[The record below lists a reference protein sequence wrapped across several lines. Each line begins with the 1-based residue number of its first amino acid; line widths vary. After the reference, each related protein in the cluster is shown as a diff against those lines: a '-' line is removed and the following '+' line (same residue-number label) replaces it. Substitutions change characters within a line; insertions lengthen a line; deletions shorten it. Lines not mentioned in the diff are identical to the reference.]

1 MDKGTGGGEIASLWI
16 PPFTLR
22 TLPLSSSQVTSVPSH
37 LNPQPCR
44 PPTTT
49 LNKTHAVAAPSQAS
63 RPALPTAEPTHSN
76 TLSSLLHCWGGAASF
91 ETPRRVPLQAPNF
104 LEPGLRPHANF
115 DPFLSRSSCLAQ
127 DLCPLQNHIR
137 SPECS
142 RPHLFHRFWS
152 QCKTCPLWSL
162 TPLYSS
168 SPPPSSTRPSVF
180 FENPVPRSQI
190 TPSLGPCHTPT
201 SAHSG
206 PPCCLP
212 QGSTPSRTTLF
223 PSFLPS
229 PSLEC
234 SRVPLFLRLQL
245 QYVWNPMLLLLT
257 GLLHSRAP
265 RQDHLGSQAPL
276 VSFSLPLSGLNF
288 P

>member
-1 MDKGTGGGEIASLWI
+1 MPKISAPFRITFGLPNVPGHTSSIDSGPNAKPAHSGVSLHY
-16 PPFTLR
+16 T
-22 TLPLSSSQVTSVPSH
+22 V
-37 LNPQPCR
+37 
-44 PPTTT
+44 
-49 LNKTHAVAAPSQAS
+49 QA
-63 RPALPTAEPTHSN
+63 
-76 TLSSLLHCWGGAASF
+76 
-91 ETPRRVPLQAPNF
+91 
-104 LEPGLRPHANF
+104 
-115 DPFLSRSSCLAQ
+115 
-127 DLCPLQNHIR
+127 
-137 SPECS
+137 
-142 RPHLFHRFWS
+142 
-152 QCKTCPLWSL
+152 
-162 TPLYSS
+162 
-168 SPPPSSTRPSVF
+168 PPPSSTRPSVF